1 MSANG
6 SNRAHPPLKSRPGD
20 DSIYFIGEAGIMVP
34 LFIAVRR
41 LGIFCCTIAVLIAL
55 TSGEARGEDRP
66 NILFIMSDDHAFQAI
81 SAYGSNR
88 NTTPH
93 IDRIAAEG
101 IRFDRCYVTNSICG
115 PSRATILTG
124 KYSHKNGF
132 YDNLSRFDGSQTTL
146 PKLLQQAGYQTAVI
160 GKWHLVSDPT
170 GFDHWEVLPGQ
181 GDYYRPTFI
190 TPEGRHN
197 VPGYVTDITTQKA
210 LVWLDEKR
218 DPSKPFFLM
227 VHHKAPHRRWDPPVK
242 YLTKFAGED
251 VAEPPTFMDDYANRG
266 TAAKRA
272 EMRIEQ
278 MDAESDLK
286 LWGNEG
292 PTRTWL
298 YNHMTPDERAA
309 WQKHVDPRL
318 AEMEKKNPQSTSEL
332 RKAYYQLY
340 IKDYLRCVASVD
352 DSVGTLLEYLDEH
365 GLTKNTIVVYTS
377 DQGFYLGEHGWFD
390 KRFMYEESLRTPL
403 VVRWPG
409 VIEPGRVDDRMV
421 SNLDFAQTFLEAADA
436 DAPEGMQGRSLV
448 PLLRGDKPE
457 DWRTSFYYHY
467 YEGVDQ
473 VHAAH
478 KHEGVTNGR
487 AKLIHFYPVGE
498 WELYDLEKDPHELM
512 NVYGRPEYAQLQKD
526 LHAELERLRTE
537 LEVPPVE

>member
-1 MSANG
+1 MG
-6 SNRAHPPLKSRPGD
+6 PLT
-20 DSIYFIGEAGIMVP
+20 
-34 LFIAVRR
+34 IAMRR
-41 LGIFCCTIAVLIAL
+41 IGIFCFTFAILLGPATIAA
-55 TSGEARGEDRP
+55 AARP
-66 NILFIMSDDHAFQAI
+66 NILFIMTDDHAYQAI

-88 NTTPH
+88 NQTPH

-132 YDNLSRFDGSQTTL
+132 YDNESRFDGSQTTL
-146 PKLLQQAGYQTAVI
+146 PKLLQKAGYQTAVI
-160 GKWHLVSDPT
+160 GKWHLVSEPT
-170 GFDHWEVLPGQ
+170 GFDHWDILPGQ

-197 VPGYVTDITTQKA
+197 VPGYVTDITTEKA
-210 LVWLDEKR
+210 LDWLSNGR
-218 DPSKPFFLM
+218 DKSKPFFLM

-242 YLTKFAGED
+242 YLTKFADEKT
-251 VAEPPTFMDDYANRG
+251 AEPATLMDDYANRG

-286 LWGNEG
+286 LWGKDG

-309 WQKHVDPRL
+309 WKKHVDPRL
-318 AEMEKKNPQSTSEL
+318 AEMKQKNPQGAKEL
-332 RKAYYQLY
+332 RRAYYQLY

-352 DSVGTLLEYLDEH
+352 DSVGALVDYLDEH
-365 GLTKNTIVVYTS
+365 DLAENTIVVYTS

-390 KRFMYEESLRTPL
+390 KRFMYEQSLRTPL

-409 VIEPGRVDDRMV
+409 VIEPGRVEERIV
-421 SNLDFAQTFLEAADA
+421 SNLDFAQTFLEAAGAEAGD
-436 DAPEGMQGRSLV
+436 DMQGRSLV
-448 PLLRGDKPE
+448 PILRGENPE
-457 DWRTSFYYHY
+457 NWRSTFYYHY
-467 YEGVDQ
+467 YEGVDK

-487 AKLIHFYPVGE
+487 AKLIHFYPIGE
-498 WELYDLEKDPHELM
+498 WELYHLENDPDELV
-512 NVYGRPEYAQLQKD
+512 NAYGKPEYAQLQME
-526 LHAELERLRTE
+526 LHSELERLRAE
-537 LEVPPVE
+537 LEVPPLE